1 MCSVEEIIITLTL
14 QARETVRE
22 YDKATHGLE
31 GTIKET
37 SELEKRAN
45 LAGIELVKAM
55 EKLSALRNETK
66 DYEHKRSKQE
76 KLLKDI
82 THVSLLIIQVW
93 ISFQSKISGWSGQ
106 F

>member
-1 MCSVEEIIITLTL
+1 MGVQPEVLRILLHLFL

-31 GTIKET
+31 GTLKET

-55 EKLSALRNETK
+55 EKLSSIRNETK
-66 DYEHKRSKQE
+66 DYERKRGKQE

-82 THVSLLIIQVW
+82 QHVSLSL
-93 ISFQSKISGWSGQ
+93 
-106 F
+106 

>member
-1 MCSVEEIIITLTL
+1 M
-14 QARETVRE
+14 RE

-55 EKLSALRNETK
+55 EKLGSIRNETK
-66 DYEHKRSKQE
+66 DYELKRGKQE

-82 THVSLLIIQVW
+82 QHVSSSL
-93 ISFQSKISGWSGQ
+93 
-106 F
+106 

>member
-1 MCSVEEIIITLTL
+1 MIFF

-31 GTIKET
+31 GTLKET

-55 EKLSALRNETK
+55 EKLSAIRTETK
-66 DYEHKRSKQE
+66 DYEHKRGKQE
-76 KLLKDI
+76 RLLKDI
-82 THVSLLIIQVW
+82 SHVSYWTL
-93 ISFQSKISGWSGQ
+93 SSYSS
-106 F
+106 

>member
-1 MCSVEEIIITLTL
+1 MNTYTSTIFLILF

-31 GTIKET
+31 GTLKET

-55 EKLSALRNETK
+55 EKLSAIRTETK
-66 DYEHKRSKQE
+66 DYEHKRGKQE
-76 KLLKDI
+76 RLLKDI
-82 THVSLLIIQVW
+82 SHVSYW
-93 ISFQSKISGWSGQ
+93 TWSSCSS
-106 F
+106 